1 MLYFHVYKT
10 KIAMKKILI
19 VLLLS
24 FTMVIS
30 FAQVQR
36 NAPLPGNSTA
46 SDSTSQSSKPAFR
59 EQIQAL
65 NLTKDQKIQIRQI
78 RQDSKANRE
87 TIMSNDSLTQDQK
100 QMLLKSLRKQTAAS
114 FNAVLTDDQREKWQ
128 AMKAERKNNKNNQQE
143 NEAMQEEIMSLPAN

>member
-24 FTMVIS
+24 FTMAVS
-30 FAQVQR
+30 FAQIQR
-36 NAPLPGNSTA
+36 NAPLPGNSTT
-46 SDSTSQSSKPAFR
+46 SDSTQTNKPTFR

-65 NLTKDQKIQIRQI
+65 NLTKDQKIQIRQL